1 MSIYQALAELD
12 ERNGA
17 GALCTVVRSM
27 GSTPR
32 RTGSKMLVYPDGKT
46 MGSVGGGELE
56 NRVINEASSEE
67 LYDICRIRL
76 GDFEILALA
85 F

>member
-12 ERNGA
+12 ERNEA
-17 GALCTVVRSM
+17 GALCTIVRSR

-32 RTGSKMLVYPDGKT
+32 YTGSKMLVYPDGKT

-56 NRVINEASSEE
+56 NRVINDVS
-67 LYDICRIRL
+67 
-76 GDFEILALA
+76 
-85 F
+85 